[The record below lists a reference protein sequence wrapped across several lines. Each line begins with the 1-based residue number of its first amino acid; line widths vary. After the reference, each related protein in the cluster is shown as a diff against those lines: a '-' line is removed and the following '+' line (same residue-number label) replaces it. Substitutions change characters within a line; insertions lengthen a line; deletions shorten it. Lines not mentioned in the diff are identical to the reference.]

1 MRESCSLTLNSHED
15 DRPGATRPR
24 YSLGAFPPLI
34 VDRWVQCFQP
44 TTTPTT
50 APNPSLQPRLRN
62 HTPTLPTIP
71 QNGTGQHCQKL
82 RGYQRHHKQEKQN
95 PPPRSDST
103 RLAASP
109 KPLSVFS
116 GAPREERH
124 STLEVSRWN
133 QGTFVWVRLPL
144 PLFWR
149 RTLLWPA
156 LKRPLC

>member
-44 TTTPTT
+44 TTTPTA

-71 QNGTGQHCQKL
+71 QNGTGQHRQKL

-95 PPPRSDST
+95 PPPPSSAHSNKRNQEVGLGSHGLYLIKNRGSF
-103 RLAASP
+103 
-109 KPLSVFS
+109 PLKGWIPIKMF
-116 GAPREERH
+116 
-124 STLEVSRWN
+124 LMD
-133 QGTFVWVRLPL
+133 
-144 PLFWR
+144 
-149 RTLLWPA
+149 
-156 LKRPLC
+156 